1 MLTVVIDTNVLLQCL
16 PLDQLDWS
24 VLDGSGVRIV
34 IPLTVMKEIDKAK
47 SSSTPRLV
55 KRARMIS
62 AMFNEALKAN
72 LEGLPLK
79 EGSSS
84 RWEFGKSQ
92 VMAHDELDLSMPD
105 HRIVAEALSIA
116 QSGQEVVFLTHDA
129 MPRVLAHRI
138 GLKTHPV
145 PDAWLLPPETDTKDK
160 RIRDLEVQVAELT
173 KAVPELEVQFEI
185 AGQTVSEVS
194 TTFGY
199 FRPPTSAELADL
211 MAVVRARHPLREPVD
226 PITAQILRPL
236 PGMHLHRIPA
246 DKEYAEYRDARYP
259 AWLQK
264 MERLLT
270 LIPQRLDVNARLV
283 HLTIKLSNKGRV
295 PADGLLF
302 EYEVFGGAG
311 LLPEDD
317 DARNKLLALPPLPSP
332 PSPPT
337 GDVYSMSVESPPHFF
352 NRDVAQ
358 AFGHHRLNRDTY
370 RFYPR
375 APSTK
380 PSLSQS
386 FECEEFR
393 QGVTHEFDVVI
404 LMPSIP
410 ESDGRLVCRA
420 SARNLPSF
428 TQSIQI
434 GHTASEQSPMAR
446 LQDLIK
452 PKGVTLRLPS

>member
-55 KRARMIS
+55 KRARTVS

-84 RWEFGKSQ
+84 RWEFGTSQ
-92 VMAHDELDLSMPD
+92 VLAHDELDLSIPD

-116 QSGQEVVFLTHDA
+116 RSEEDVVFLTHDA

-138 GLKTHPV
+138 GLKTHSV

-185 AGQTVSEVS
+185 AAQTVSEVA
-194 TTFGY
+194 TTFEY
-199 FRPPTSAELADL
+199 FRPPTTEELAEL
-211 MAVVRARHPLREPVD
+211 MAVVRSRHPLREPIHPV
-226 PITAQILRPL
+226 TAQILRPL
-236 PGMHLHRIPA
+236 SDMHLRRVPA

-264 MERLLT
+264 MERRLS
-270 LIPQRLDVNARLV
+270 LIPQRLDVAARLI
-283 HLTIKLSNKGRV
+283 HLTIKLSNRGHV

-302 EYEVFGGAG
+302 EYELFGGAA
-311 LLPEDD
+311 LLPEDAD
-317 DARNKLLALPPLPSP
+317 DRKKLLALPSLPSP
-332 PSPPT
+332 PSPPI
-337 GDVYSMSVESPPHFF
+337 GDVYSMTVESLPHFF
-352 NRDVAQ
+352 NHDVART
-358 AFGHHRLNRDTY
+358 FGHHRLNRDTY
-370 RFYPR
+370 SFYAR
-375 APSTK
+375 TPSTK
-380 PSLSQS
+380 PSVSQS

-393 QGVTHEFDVVI
+393 QGVTHAFDVVI

-410 ESDGRLVCRA
+410 ESNGRLVCRA

-434 GHTASEQSPMAR
+434 GHTASEQSPMTR
-446 LQDLIK
+446 LQDLLK
-452 PKGVTLRLPS
+452 PKGLTLKLPS